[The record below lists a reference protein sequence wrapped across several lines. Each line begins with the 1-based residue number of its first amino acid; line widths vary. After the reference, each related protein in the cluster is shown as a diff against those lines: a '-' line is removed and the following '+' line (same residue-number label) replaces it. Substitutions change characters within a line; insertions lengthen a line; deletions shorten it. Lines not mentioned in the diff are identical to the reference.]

1 MTVTVVAV
9 VAVFAHQCFLACLK
23 YASGFM
29 GRNSACHDDSTP
41 ARQNVVC
48 LTGRRSNGQYSVRE
62 ENQSKVWFQMWNPCV
77 KIQYRRIAT
86 GIAPEWLGKDPC
98 SIQGWERNRPLFA
111 LFHIEYA
118 SGIPPHTDLPPRK
131 PGCAP

>member
-86 GIAPEWLGKDPC
+86 GIAPEWPGKTRVKPRVG
-98 SIQGWERNRPLFA
+98 SETVRSSHFSTVNMPTGFRPTPIC
-111 LFHIEYA
+111 HHA
-118 SGIPPHTDLPPRK
+118 SQDVPP
-131 PGCAP
+131 